1 MNESILD
8 IGFSEDENYLIVA
21 VSSKIQVLDLKD
33 KVDYS
38 KYEVPVAYY
47 TPALGYV

>member
-1 MNESILD
+1 M
-8 IGFSEDENYLIVA
+8 
-21 VSSKIQVLDLKD
+21 QVLDLKH